1 MEAAPHSLFPSLLLL
16 LVTVKIKAKAKGESF
31 CCTGFFCSL
40 LYSVPDETIFEA
52 ELKLLSVECIL

>member
-40 LYSVPDETIFEA
+40 LYSVPGELFDA
-52 ELKLLSVECIL
+52 KLKLLSVECIL